1 MGGDTEQAVL
11 PGRAGSYKLLSISI
25 SIFQENP
32 VSRSLR
38 SVASSSKMAA
48 RRWLALSVFAA
59 CVAPIGCSS
68 EKPSNEVSASSS
80 GYRPVDAPKGT
91 APKGNPDKD
100 TATTVADGSATGAST
115 LADTGAPKPSSTSN
129 NPGSTG
135 GKSSGAPASNTA
147 GAPGTAGPEKTN
159 NPPSVPALPTFN
171 PGQVDPS
178 IAAKSYMKLE
188 MTQSQDPTEILRF
201 IGTIDRSLQELQ
213 QDAARRMVNS
223 DLVLDRGMAL
233 ARMKLTA
240 SERLGKVGK
249 NADESS
255 KALIG
260 KLEALGQM
268 AQFKDVPSADELRI
282 VAKELA
288 KNEDPRVARQARRM
302 QLVTALN
309 DFQNQSETTENI
321 VEIAT
326 DLLSKVDTPDA
337 SVFMAVAQAAQVL
350 DASVARDV
358 QEGAKPAADDPKLAA
373 CDKLVNL
380 LEAKYRD
387 IPNMQMGMGAWQ
399 MKIQRLPDFESYLQ
413 ILDTR
418 QAMSASPEAVTAGA
432 KSLMEKMPSPWTAI
446 ALVQCATQFEYSGN
460 VAVAKSLLD
469 IAATQLETTKTPE
482 LREQIEVSLKGFEAR
497 TGIIGKPLALD
508 SLVDTDGKPLDIEK
522 YKGKVVLVDFW
533 ATWCGPCIAEIP
545 NIMKVYEAKHEQG
558 FDVIAVN
565 LDEKRSDLD
574 VFLSQQKTPWSVFV
588 SADTNKSGMESPL
601 AQSLAITAIPFTI
614 LIGRDGNVAA
624 VHIRGAALDT
634 KVQELLEA
642 KVAP

>member
-1 MGGDTEQAVL
+1 MGRDTEQAVL
-11 PGRAGSYKLLSISI
+11 PGRAGSYKLLSIAI

-32 VSRSLR
+32 VSRSFR

-48 RRWLALSVFAA
+48 RRWLALSILAA

-68 EKPSNEVSASSS
+68 EKPSSEVSASSS

-91 APKGNPDKD
+91 APKGNAGKD
-100 TATTVADGSATGAST
+100 TAATGADSSAPNATT
-115 LADTGAPKPSSTSN
+115 LADSGASKASSTSN
-129 NPGSTG
+129 TPGSLG
-135 GKSSGAPASNTA
+135 GKSGGAPASNATN
-147 GAPGTAGPEKTN
+147 APGTAAPEKTN

-178 IAAKSYMKLE
+178 IAAKSYMRLE

-201 IGTIDRSLQELQ
+201 IGAIDRSLQELQ

-288 KNEDPRVARQARRM
+288 KSEDPRVARQARRM

-321 VEIAT
+321 VEIAS

-358 QEGAKPAADDPKLAA
+358 QEGAKPAADDPKLVA
-373 CDKLVNL
+373 CDTLVNL

-432 KSLMEKMPSPWTAI
+432 KSLMEKMPSPLTAI

-508 SLVDTDGKPLDIEK
+508 ALVDTDGKPLDSEK

-545 NIMKVYEAKHEQG
+545 NIMKVYEAKQEQG

-565 LDEKRSDLD
+565 LDDKRSDLD

-588 SADTNKSGMESPL
+588 SADPNKSGMESPL

-624 VHIRGAALDT
+624 VHVRGAALDT
-634 KVQELLEA
+634 KVEELLEA
-642 KVAP
+642 KSAP

>member
-1 MGGDTEQAVL
+1 M
-11 PGRAGSYKLLSISI
+11 
-25 SIFQENP
+25 
-32 VSRSLR
+32 SRSFR
-38 SVASSSKMAA
+38 SVTSSSKIAA
-48 RRWLALSVFAA
+48 RRWLALSMLAV
-59 CVAPIGCSS
+59 CVVPTGCSS
-68 EKPSNEVSASSS
+68 EKPASEVSASSS
-80 GYRPVDAPKGT
+80 GYRPVDGPKGT
-91 APKGNPDKD
+91 SAKSGSTKD
-100 TATTVADGSATGAST
+100 TAAAGSERSNLNATSLAESGTPKTSAPSSVPAPTVGKSGGTNT
-115 LADTGAPKPSSTSN
+115 PKPSSA
-129 NPGSTG
+129 PGSST
-135 GKSSGAPASNTA
+135 PD
-147 GAPGTAGPEKTN
+147 KTSTT
-159 NPPSVPALPTFN
+159 PDKTITTPSVPALPTFN

-201 IGTIDRSLQELQ
+201 IGAIDRSLQELQ
-213 QDAARRMVNS
+213 QDASRRMVNS

-282 VAKELA
+282 IAKELA
-288 KNEDPRVARQARRM
+288 TNEDPRVARQARRM

-321 VEIAT
+321 VAIAS

-350 DASVARDV
+350 DASLARDA
-358 QEGAKPAADDPKLAA
+358 QEGTKPAADNPKLAA
-373 CDKLVNL
+373 CDTLVNL

-418 QAMSASPEAVTAGA
+418 QAMTASPEAVTAGA

-460 VAVAKSLLD
+460 VAVAKNLLD

-482 LREQIEVSLKGFEAR
+482 LREQIEVALKGFEAR
-497 TGIIGKPLALD
+497 TGIIGKPLPLD
-508 SLVDTDGKPLDIEK
+508 SLVDTDGKPLDFEK

-545 NIMKVYEAKHEQG
+545 NITKVYDAKHEQG
-558 FDVIAVN
+558 FDVIAIN
-565 LDEKRSDLD
+565 LDDKRSDLD
-574 VFLSQQKTPWSVFV
+574 VFLSQQKTPWTVFV
-588 SADTNKSGMESPL
+588 SADPNKSGMESPL
-601 AQSLAITAIPFTI
+601 AQSLAITAIPFTM

-624 VHIRGAALDT
+624 VHIRGTALDT

-642 KVAP
+642 KTAP

>member
-1 MGGDTEQAVL
+1 MGRDTKQAVL
-11 PGRAGSYKLLSISI
+11 PGRAGSYKLLLTSI

-32 VSRSLR
+32 VSRSFR
-38 SVASSSKMAA
+38 SVATSSKMAS
-48 RRWLALSVFAA
+48 RRWLALSVLVA
-59 CVAPIGCSS
+59 CVSPLGCSS

-80 GYRPVDAPKGT
+80 GYHPVDAPKGT
-91 APKGNPDKD
+91 SPKGNPGTDNA
-100 TATTVADGSATGAST
+100 TASIGSTAPGVATVADSGGAKPSPTSTSLGSSGGKPAGAST
-115 LADTGAPKPSSTSN
+115 SN
-129 NPGSTG
+129 
-135 GKSSGAPASNTA
+135 ATA
-147 GAPGTAGPEKTN
+147 KPGTNAPDNTN
-159 NPPSVPALPTFN
+159 TPPSVPPLPNFS

-201 IGTIDRSLQELQ
+201 IGAIDRSLQELQ

-309 DFQNQSETTENI
+309 DFQNQSETTDNI

-350 DASVARDV
+350 DASLARDL
-358 QEGAKPAADDPKLAA
+358 QDGGKPAADDPKLAA

-446 ALVQCATQFEYSGN
+446 VLVQCATQFEFSGN
-460 VAVAKSLLD
+460 VAVAKSLLE
-469 IAATQLETTKTPE
+469 IASTQLETTKTPE
-482 LREQIEVSLKGFEAR
+482 LRERIEAALKGFQAR

-508 SLVDTDGKPLDIEK
+508 SLVDTDGKPMDPEK

-545 NIMKVYEAKHEQG
+545 NIMKVYEAKQEQG

-565 LDEKRSDLD
+565 LDDKRSDLD
-574 VFLSQQKTPWSVFV
+574 VFLSQQKTPWTVFV
-588 SADTNKSGMESPL
+588 SNDPAKSGMESPL

-614 LIGRDGNVAA
+614 LIGKDGNVAA
-624 VHIRGAALDT
+624 VHIRGTALET

-642 KVAP
+642 K

>member
-1 MGGDTEQAVL
+1 M
-11 PGRAGSYKLLSISI
+11 
-25 SIFQENP
+25 
-32 VSRSLR
+32 SRPFR
-38 SVASSSKMAA
+38 SVASSSKMAS
-48 RRWLALSVFAA
+48 RRWLALSVLAA
-59 CVAPIGCSS
+59 CVTPFGCSS

-91 APKGNPDKD
+91 ATKD
-100 TATTVADGSATGAST
+100 NSAKNNATASSNGSAPGVATVADSGAANPSPTPNSPSSSSGKPAGAST
-115 LADTGAPKPSSTSN
+115 SN
-129 NPGSTG
+129 
-135 GKSSGAPASNTA
+135 ATA
-147 GAPGTAGPEKTN
+147 APGTTAQEKSNT
-159 NPPSVPALPTFN
+159 PPSVPALPTFS

-201 IGTIDRSLQELQ
+201 IGAIDRSLQELQ

-321 VEIAT
+321 VEIAS

-350 DASVARDV
+350 DASLARDL
-358 QEGAKPAADDPKLAA
+358 QDGGKPAPDDPKLAA

-446 ALVQCATQFEYSGN
+446 ALVQCATQFEFSGN

-482 LREQIEVSLKGFEAR
+482 LREQIEASLKGFEAR

-508 SLVDTDGKPLDIEK
+508 SLVDTDGKPMDPEK

-565 LDEKRSDLD
+565 LDDKRSDLD
-574 VFLSQQKTPWSVFV
+574 VFLSQQKTPWTVFV
-588 SADTNKSGMESPL
+588 SSDPAKSGMESPL

-614 LIGRDGNVAA
+614 LIGKDGNVAA
-624 VHIRGAALDT
+624 VHIRGAALET

-642 KVAP
+642 K